1 MWRGCEPGHIA
12 GTLEAEELLELS
24 EWVFSSF
31 HPGDEPVSEEARD
44 KIAEKLLERLD
55 KNGDGV
61 MDFDEFS
68 GWYARTCGKMAL
80 ARKKGKPEEG
90 LLSYYA
96 TRAVGKGPD
105 DKPEGVE
112 GLLHN
117 VLESV

>member
-1 MWRGCEPGHIA
+1 MSLGIA

-80 ARKKGKPEEG
+80 ARKKGKPEEEEG
-90 LLSYYA
+90 SYYA

-105 DKPEGVE
+105 DKPKVMK
-112 GLLHN
+112 GL
-117 VLESV
+117 SIMC